1 MKKILAI
8 DDSEINLGL
17 LYQICNM
24 HYPEFT
30 FLKAASGKEG
40 IDIAIKEQPEIILL
54 DIIMPEMNGYEVCEY
69 LKNNEETNN
78 IPIIMISALGH
89 NSEERTKGL
98 DSGADAFISKPF
110 DRNELRAQIN
120 VALRIKRVEDLLRK
134 QNQSLELTIKD
145 QTQRYLHNEE
155 RFLQISAHAMEF
167 YWEIDSNGMFTYVSP
182 TIENILNV
190 KPENII
196 FEKNY
201 IDFFQLNQSKSSK
214 SGIEESFNTQT
225 RFKNKEV
232 AINKNHN
239 SKIWLLASGFPVYNN
254 SNEFHGFRGVCYD
267 ITERKIAEIA
277 LKKNVQQIKKYQK
290 KLKKLNNELTL
301 AEERERRRIAEN
313 LHDSLGQTLSLAYMQ
328 LSSITDMDFTENVKR
343 VINQTSELL
352 NKAISESRNL
362 TYDLSPPILYEL
374 GLMATFK
381 WKLDQVQ
388 EKYGISTIL
397 SGEKEKIEIQKEFNI
412 FLYRIVSELITNVI
426 KHAKASLIELSV
438 QKGKKYYYI
447 TVKDDGVGLKQKFDK
462 KNLSKGG
469 FGLLSI
475 AERLDTIKGQF
486 KLESNDG
493 EGTTATVA
501 IPYNDNN

>member
-17 LYQICNM
+17 LFQICNM
-24 HYPEFT
+24 HYPDYKFI
-30 FLKAASGKEG
+30 KATSGREG
-40 IDIAIKEQPEIILL
+40 IDIAYKEKPDIILL
-54 DIIMPEMNGYEVCEY
+54 DIIMPELNGYEVCQH
-69 LKNNEETNN
+69 LKNDESTSN

-98 DSGADAFISKPF
+98 NAGADAFISKPF

-134 QNQSLELTIKD
+134 QNKSLELTIKD
-145 QTQRYLHNEE
+145 QTQKYLHNEE

-167 YWEIDSNGMFTYVSP
+167 YWEIDPSGIFTYVSP
-182 TIENILNV
+182 VIDKILNI
-190 KPENII
+190 KPDEII
-196 FEKNY
+196 GEKNY
-201 IDFFQLNQSKSSK
+201 IDFFQLKQIKSSK
-214 SGIEESFNTQT
+214 NKIEESFNSRTS
-225 RFKNKEV
+225 FKNKEI
-232 AINKNHN
+232 AIKVNRLN
-239 SKIWLLASGFPVYNN
+239 KIWLLVSGFSVYNN
-254 SNEFHGFRGVCYD
+254 KGEFHGFRGVCYD
-267 ITERKIAEIA
+267 ITERKQAENA

-290 KLKKLNNELTL
+290 KLKKLNSELTL

-328 LSSITDMDFTENVKR
+328 LSSITDIKFSEKANK
-343 VINQTSELL
+343 VINTISELL
-352 NKAISESRNL
+352 NKAISESRSL

-381 WKLDQVQ
+381 WKLEQV
-388 EKYGISTIL
+388 EKKHGISTIL
-397 SGEKEKIEIQKEFNI
+397 SGENGKIEIQKEFNI

-426 KHAKASLIELSV
+426 KHANASLIELNI

-486 KLESNDG
+486 KMESNEG
-493 EGTTATVA
+493 EGTKATVA
-501 IPYNDNN
+501 IPLRDN

>member
-1 MKKILAI
+1 MKKILAV

-24 HYPEFT
+24 HYPDYK
-30 FLKAASGKEG
+30 FLKATSGKEG
-40 IDIAIKEQPEIILL
+40 IEVAINEKPDIILL
-54 DIIMPEMNGYEVCEY
+54 DIIMPEMNGYEVCQY
-69 LKNNEETNN
+69 LKNEESTSN

-98 DSGADAFISKPF
+98 NAGADAFISKPF

-134 QNQSLELTIKD
+134 QNKSLEFTIKD
-145 QTQRYLHNEE
+145 QTQKYLHNEE

-167 YWEIDSNGMFTYVSP
+167 YWEVDTKGVFTYVSP
-182 TIENILNV
+182 VIEKILLV
-190 KPENII
+190 KPDDII
-196 FEKNY
+196 GAINY
-201 IDFFQLNQSKSSK
+201 VNFFQLNQSKTVK
-214 SGIEESFNTQT
+214 NIIEESFLTQT
-225 RFKNKEV
+225 SFKNKEV
-232 AINKNHN
+232 AVKIGKHG
-239 SKIWLLASGFPVYNN
+239 KIWLLVSGFSVYNK

-267 ITERKIAEIA
+267 ITERKQAEIT
-277 LKKNVQQIKKYQK
+277 LKKNVQQIKQYQK

-301 AEERERRRIAEN
+301 VEERERRRIAEN

-328 LSSITDMDFTENVKR
+328 LSSINDFNFSEKVNK
-343 VINQTSELL
+343 VINNTSELL
-352 NKAISESRNL
+352 NNAISESRSL

-374 GLMATFK
+374 GLISTFK
-381 WKLDQVQ
+381 WKLEQVQ
-388 EKYGISTIL
+388 KKHGINTIL
-397 SGEKEKIEIQKEFNI
+397 TGEKQKIEIQKEFSI

-426 KHAKASLIELSV
+426 KHANASLIELNI

-486 KLESNDG
+486 YLESN
-493 EGTTATVA
+493 EGKGTKAIVA
-501 IPYNDNN
+501 IPYKDN

>member
-17 LYQICNM
+17 LHQICNM

-30 FLKAASGKEG
+30 FLKAASGKQG
-40 IDIAIKEQPEIILL
+40 IDVANKEKPEIILL
-54 DIIMPEMNGYEVCEY
+54 DIIMPELNGYEVCEY
-69 LKNNEETNN
+69 LKNNEGTNN

-98 DSGADAFISKPF
+98 DAGADAFISKPF

-134 QNQSLELTIKD
+134 QNRSLELTIKD

-155 RFLQISAHAMEF
+155 RFLQIAAHALEF
-167 YWEIDSNGMFTYVSP
+167 YWEIDSKGLFTYVSP
-182 TIENILNV
+182 VIENILGE
-190 KPENII
+190 KPEDII
-196 FEKNY
+196 GEKNY
-201 IDFFQLNQSKSSK
+201 IDFFQLNHSKSSK
-214 SGIEESFNTQT
+214 SGIEESINSQT
-225 RFKNKEV
+225 SFKNKEV
-232 AINKNHN
+232 EIFKNNHT
-239 SKIWLLASGFPVYNN
+239 KIWLLVSGFSVYDHND
-254 SNEFHGFRGVCYD
+254 EFHGFRGVCYD
-267 ITERKIAEIA
+267 ITERKQAEIA

-301 AEERERRRIAEN
+301 VEERERRRIAEN

-328 LSSITDMDFTENVKR
+328 LSSITDINISENVNH
-343 VINQTSELL
+343 VINQTSKLL
-352 NKAISESRNL
+352 NKAISESRSL

-374 GLMATFK
+374 GLMPTFK

-388 EKYGISTIL
+388 EKYDISTVL
-397 SGEKEKIEIQKEFNI
+397 MGDTQKIEIQKEFNI
-412 FLYRIVSELITNVI
+412 FLYRIVAELITNVI
-426 KHAKASLIELSV
+426 KHANASLIELNV

-447 TVKDDGVGLKQKFDK
+447 TVKDDGIGLKRKFDK

-486 KLESNDG
+486 NLESNEG

-501 IPYNDNN
+501 IPIKDN

>member
-24 HYPEFT
+24 HYPDFE

-40 IDIAIKEQPEIILL
+40 IDIAIKEKPDIILL
-54 DIIMPEMNGYEVCEY
+54 DIIMPELNGYEVCEY

-98 DSGADAFISKPF
+98 DAGADAFISKPF

-134 QNQSLELTIKD
+134 QNKSLELTIKD

-155 RFLQISAHAMEF
+155 RFLQISAHALEF
-167 YWEIDSNGMFTYVSP
+167 YWEIDSNGVFGYVSP
-182 TIENILNV
+182 AIENILGV

-196 FEKNY
+196 GEKNY
-201 IDFFQLNQSKSSK
+201 IDFFQIDKQKTSKHKLEEDINNQTS
-214 SGIEESFNTQT
+214 
-225 RFKNKEV
+225 FKNKEIAV
-232 AINKNHN
+232 EKKPN
-239 SKIWLLASGFPVYNN
+239 SKIWLLVSGFSVYDRNN
-254 SNEFHGFRGVCYD
+254 KFHGFRGVCYD
-267 ITERKIAEIA
+267 ITERKQAEIA

-328 LSSITDMDFTENVKR
+328 LSSITDVNISGSVNR

-388 EKYGISTIL
+388 KKHGITTIL

-412 FLYRIVSELITNVI
+412 FLYRIVSELITNII
-426 KHAKASLIELSV
+426 KHANASLIELNV

-486 KLESNDG
+486 RLESNNG
-493 EGTTATVA
+493 QGTTATVA
-501 IPYNDNN
+501 IPYKDN

>member
-17 LYQICNM
+17 LHQICNM
-24 HYPEFT
+24 HYPDYKFI
-30 FLKAASGKEG
+30 KAISGKIG
-40 IDIAIKEQPEIILL
+40 IELALIEKPDIILL
-54 DIIMPEMNGYEVCEY
+54 DIIMPELNGYEVCQY
-69 LKNNEETNN
+69 LKNDELTSN

-98 DSGADAFISKPF
+98 NAGADAFISKPF

-134 QNQSLELTIKD
+134 QNKSLELTIKD
-145 QTQRYLHNEE
+145 QTQKYLHNEE

-167 YWEIDSNGMFTYVSP
+167 YWEIDSSGVFTYVSP
-182 TIENILNV
+182 VIDKILAIKPDDIIGEKSYIE
-190 KPENII
+190 
-196 FEKNY
+196 
-201 IDFFQLNQSKSSK
+201 FFQLNQSKSSK
-214 SGIEESFNTQT
+214 NVIEESFKTQT
-225 RFKNKEV
+225 SFKNKEIV
-232 AINKNHN
+232 IKLNNH
-239 SKIWLLASGFPVYNN
+239 SKIWLLVSGFSIYNN
-254 SNEFHGFRGVCYD
+254 DREFHGFRGVCYD
-267 ITERKIAEIA
+267 ITERKQAEIA

-290 KLKKLNNELTL
+290 KLKKLNNEVTL
-301 AEERERRRIAEN
+301 VEERERRRIAEN

-328 LSSITDMDFTENVKR
+328 LSSITNMNFSGNVKQ
-343 VINQTSELL
+343 VINNTSELL

-381 WKLDQVQ
+381 WKLEQVQ
-388 EKYGISTIL
+388 KKHGISTIL
-397 SGEKEKIEIQKEFNI
+397 SGENEKIEIQKEFKI
-412 FLYRIVSELITNVI
+412 FVYRIVSELITNII
-426 KHAKASLIELSV
+426 KHANASLIEINIK
-438 QKGKKYYYI
+438 KGKKYYYI

-486 KLESNDG
+486 NLESNTG
-493 EGTTATVA
+493 EGTKAIVA
-501 IPYNDNN
+501 IPFRDN